1 MVNSLLLLCL
11 VIKTALFKDCVSF
24 VSYTRLKKKKTFKLS
39 SVMEKYMVYLWKS
52 LLVYWFVLHVV
63 FSLIQGWN
71 KAKLSW
77 VLTYQ
82 VEWVTN
88 TKYKF
93 IYINIYLFLNIKHKF
108 IIKYLHLWKPKHLL
122 PPKKCWTIPCV
133 IFGVSCARPG
143 DAFNNPCGS
152 FSTQGV
158 LWS

>member
-1 MVNSLLLLCL
+1 
-11 VIKTALFKDCVSF
+11 
-24 VSYTRLKKKKTFKLS
+24 
-39 SVMEKYMVYLWKS
+39 MEKYMVYLWKS

-93 IYINIYLFLNIKHKF
+93 IYINNYLILNIKHKF
-108 IIKYLHLWKPKHLL
+108 IIK
-122 PPKKCWTIPCV
+122 
-133 IFGVSCARPG
+133 
-143 DAFNNPCGS
+143 
-152 FSTQGV
+152 
-158 LWS
+158 